1 MRSFSCTKCTNRV
14 YFDST
19 TCIKCSAPLGF
30 DPDTL
35 AVIALQPTGTAGV
48 FTRTG
53 SRSPARFRYC
63 ANTQHRVCSWLT
75 SDKSPDSFCRAC
87 ALNRTIPNLS
97 EPGNLTA
104 WRDVEHAKKRL
115 IYSLM
120 RFGLPFSGAKVPKGG
135 LAFDV
140 LRNAGTGHLDGVI
153 TIDVTEA
160 DAVERER
167 QRQHFQERYRSLL
180 GHLRHESGHF
190 YWMLLIEAGGRL
202 APFRQL
208 FGPDAEDYGVALA
221 RHHQAGP
228 PADWQARHVSAY
240 ASAHPWEDWAET
252 WAHYI
257 HMVDALDTAEAVGM
271 EPRAAGFSFG
281 SIWPYAPTD
290 VYRDVSFD
298 ALLARWIP
306 LTVAM
311 NDLSRSMGH
320 ADFYPFVLSAGAE
333 AKLAFVHR
341 MIRERPA

>member
-1 MRSFSCTKCTNRV
+1 MKSFSCTKCTNRV
-14 YFDST
+14 YFDSS
-19 TCIKCSAPLGF
+19 TCVKCRAALGF
-30 DPDTL
+30 KPDSLTI
-35 AVIALQPTGTAGV
+35 VALEATGTPGV
-48 FTRTG
+48 FAVAG
-53 SRSPARFRYC
+53 SRPAVTVRCC
-63 ANTQHRVCSWLT
+63 ANMQHGVCNWLT
-75 SDKSPDSFCRAC
+75 DGRRPGGLCRAC
-87 ALNRTIPNLS
+87 ALNRTIPNLA

-120 RFGLPFSGAKVPKGG
+120 RFGLPFDGPRLPKGS

-160 DAVERER
+160 DGVERER

-190 YWMLLIEAGGRL
+190 YWMLLMEAGGRL
-202 APFRQL
+202 DPFRAL
-208 FGPDAEDYGVALA
+208 FGSEKQDYGAALA
-221 RHHQAGP
+221 RHHAAGP
-228 PADWQARHVSAY
+228 PADWQVRHVSAY

-271 EPRAAGFSFG
+271 EPRSAGFSLG
-281 SIWPYAPTD
+281 SIWPYTPTD
-290 VYRDVSFD
+290 VYRDVSFE
-298 ALLARWIP
+298 ALLSRWIP

-320 ADFYPFVLSAGAE
+320 ADFYPFVLSASAE
-333 AKLAFVHR
+333 AKLAFVHAA
-341 MIRERPA
+341 IRKRAP